1 MTRCPRRAEVE
12 AAHDGRLDAAARAA
26 IAQHQRDC
34 EPCRAAAHALAA
46 LGPAL
51 ATLPVP
57 ASDALATRRQR
68 NRLLAAFEQAA
79 TEPAPVE
86 RAPLRRRASVAA
98 LALAAAAAAVVV
110 TRSRP
115 SVPPPPAAW
124 PVAASAVTAPSPVAA
139 QAVTVVATSARWS
152 RHDEGGLTVVQLED
166 GELELQVAHGATPH
180 RLVVHVPDGDIDD
193 VGTAFHVR
201 VAAAHTS
208 SVEVREGA
216 VVVRRTGQPPV
227 FLSAGDRWIAEPTLT
242 TPVAS
247 AAPLAPVAPALS
259 PIPRPPV
266 APPREPARNAIAA
279 EFRRAVALLDAGRDT
294 AAVAA
299 LRSFMSR
306 RGDDPRAE
314 DASYLLVLA
323 LQRTGDA
330 AATQTAAR
338 AYLKRYPGGFRRAQ
352 VEALAQSA
360 P

>member
-1 MTRCPRRAEVE
+1 MTRCPRRSEIE
-12 AAHDGRLDAAARAA
+12 AAHDGRLDDAGRAA

-51 ATLPVP
+51 ATLRVP
-57 ASDALATRRQR
+57 EIDALAIRRQR
-68 NRLLAAFEQAA
+68 NRLLAAFEHAPAA
-79 TEPAPVE
+79 RAPVGR
-86 RAPLRRRASVAA
+86 RAPRVVAA
-98 LALAAAAAAVVV
+98 LALAATAALAVVV

-115 SVPPPPAAW
+115 GVPPPATTLLVEP
-124 PVAASAVTAPSPVAA
+124 P
-139 QAVTVVATSARWS
+139 AVTVVATSARWS
-152 RHDEGGLTVVQLED
+152 RHDEGGLTVVQLDD
-166 GELELQVAHGATPH
+166 GDLELHVAHGTRPH

-201 VAAAHTS
+201 VVAGHTS
-208 SVEVREGA
+208 SVDVREGA
-216 VVVRRTGQPPV
+216 VVVRRTGQPAV
-227 FLSAGDRWIAEPTLT
+227 FLSAGDRWVVERPA
-242 TPVAS
+242 PVAS
-247 AAPLAPVAPALS
+247 APPPAT
-259 PIPRPPV
+259 PPA
-266 APPREPARNAIAA
+266 APPRPPARNAIAA
-279 EFRRAVALLDAGRDT
+279 EFRGAVALLDAGRDA

-299 LRSFMSR
+299 LRSFLAR

-352 VEALAQSA
+352 VEALAQAA